1 MLSAETA
8 SSEKNIAV
16 EIIELGQNFG
26 FVHSLGLVLF
36 FFIAWENS
44 ITDCKHCY

>member
-16 EIIELGQNFG
+16 EIIELGQNF
-26 FVHSLGLVLF
+26 VVLSTHSV
-36 FFIAWENS
+36 
-44 ITDCKHCY
+44 